1 MIELSKDSVETHLNL
16 FVDKLFSLPEVNCV
30 KIKKMEI
37 HRDNRSGLLKS
48 AVDESYHDCYSDIDL
63 CAVVQLAAGDKAVQ
77 DAYVKRIEHWGFPL
91 EMMLGVCFVPENR
104 LYRMVCKNGMRYD
117 LKFEFLVQENA
128 PAIDLKP
135 AYPQNSNVNWPVEN
149 IYRFWFVQIQ
159 ALGKLYRDDFLISSH
174 LANNNINETL
184 VQQMVLRD
192 LDYHTNHHRYGHK
205 EELSYLKYAGQCPYQ
220 TGNLIFDNIA
230 DKIYAAALA
239 YDELA
244 ASFYHDYEP
253 KSKDFFAIWEAYERQ
268 GNR

>member
-91 EMMLGVCFVPENR
+91 EMMLGVCFV
-104 LYRMVCKNGMRYD
+104 
-117 LKFEFLVQENA
+117 
-128 PAIDLKP
+128 
-135 AYPQNSNVNWPVEN
+135 PQNSNVNWPVEN